1 MRYDI
6 FFGSCLLLVLAFVL
20 APAHAVEE
28 TVIEIGETTAGP
40 TAPDTTPPAVEPAG
54 PLDEG
59 PETTPPTPAAQRRGK
74 K

>member
-20 APAHAVEE
+20 APAHALEE
-28 TVIEIGETTAGP
+28 TVVEIAE
-40 TAPDTTPPAVEPAG
+40 TTPPPPETTPPTPEPNG
-54 PLDEG
+54 PLDDA

>member
-20 APAHAVEE
+20 APAHALEE
-28 TVIEIGETTAGP
+28 TVVEIGETTP
-40 TAPDTTPPAVEPAG
+40 TPPEITPPALEPAG
-54 PLDEG
+54 PLDDA

>member
-20 APAHAVEE
+20 APAHALEE
-28 TVIEIGETTAGP
+28 TVVEIAE
-40 TAPDTTPPAVEPAG
+40 TTPPP
-54 PLDEG
+54 
-59 PETTPPTPAAQRRGK
+59 PETTPPTPEPNGPLEPDAGLPLAPPAAERRGK